1 MRAGLDAR
9 YRVNSSE
16 VTAKV
21 LDGEAIVINLTDG
34 AYYSLDGTGA
44 LVWAMAVT
52 GFSGEEMAG
61 ELADR
66 YGAPLESVRADV
78 DRLLEKLVAERLLL
92 PGAPD
97 GVPGALPEGLADTG
111 DYAPPELEK
120 YTDMSEMLALD
131 PPLPG
136 IRDVPWQDPESG
148 ERS

>member
-1 MRAGLDAR
+1 LDHR
-9 YRVNSSE
+9 YRVNKDE
-16 VTAKV
+16 ITAKV

-34 AYYSLDGTGA
+34 VYYSLEGTGA
-44 LVWAMAVT
+44 LAWAMAVT
-52 GFSGEEMAG
+52 GSSAKEIAA
-61 ELADR
+61 ELAGR
-66 YGAPLESVRADV
+66 YHAPLESVRADV
-78 DRLLEKLVAERLLL
+78 DHLLEQLMAERLLL

-97 GVPGALPEGLADTG
+97 DAPGTLPEGLVESG

-136 IRDVPWQDPESG
+136 IRGVPWQDPESG

>member
-1 MRAGLDAR
+1 M
-9 YRVNSSE
+9 
-16 VTAKV
+16 
-21 LDGEAIVINLTDG
+21 LDGEAVVINLTDG
-34 AYYSLDGTGA
+34 VYYSLDGTGA
-44 LVWAMAVT
+44 LAWAMAVT
-52 GFSGEEMAG
+52 GASAG
-61 ELADR
+61 EIAGEIAGR

-78 DRLLEKLVAERLLL
+78 NRLLEKLVAERLLL

-97 GVPGALPEGLADTG
+97 DAPGTLPEGLADHG
-111 DYAPPELEK
+111 DYAPPELER